1 MPSIEDFL
9 DGGGPRSPPPPPPPQ
24 PSISGSLFNS
34 STGAVLPPT
43 EDFNVLSNRT
53 LPSISTH
60 AIGNNLFDSQAAT
73 AVRENKTKTQQN
85 ADDFLYEMPEPTIPD
100 LELGDRLLNSLGMSA
115 QSLFDNNAPPSKKEE
130 EEEILKDIMD
140 EYEIEKIRDAMDETA
155 QIPESIYFFNG
166 GDSEQLVNA
175 LEFIG
180 LSPINREFCT
190 FLLSDLGQQTMTQNK
205 LSIHVETGEI
215 FYDNHN
221 TVENFYNFLL
231 SQQND
236 EAAYVPKKFS
246 YRNSF

>member
-85 ADDFLYEMPEPTIPD
+85 ADDFL
-100 LELGDRLLNSLGMSA
+100 
-115 QSLFDNNAPPSKKEE
+115 
-130 EEEILKDIMD
+130 
-140 EYEIEKIRDAMDETA
+140 
-155 QIPESIYFFNG
+155 
-166 GDSEQLVNA
+166 
-175 LEFIG
+175 
-180 LSPINREFCT
+180 
-190 FLLSDLGQQTMTQNK
+190 
-205 LSIHVETGEI
+205 
-215 FYDNHN
+215 
-221 TVENFYNFLL
+221 
-231 SQQND
+231 
-236 EAAYVPKKFS
+236 
-246 YRNSF
+246 